1 MKLRIKN
8 TEGKE
13 KRVGSLITT
22 ITLFLIACL
31 ITAISFTF
39 SYTTKV
45 SDGIASLA
53 LIAIIPLLLIYYAA
67 ALATS
72 ISSTF
77 AGISTA
83 TSLNK
88 AYKITGIVFAVLSV
102 ALVGLNIFTAVRVF
116 GLI

>member
-1 MKLRIKN
+1 MKARIRN

-13 KRVGSLITT
+13 KRVGSLIVT

-31 ITAISFTF
+31 ITAVSFTF

-53 LIAIIPLLLIYYAA
+53 LVAIIPLMLIYYAV
-67 ALATS
+67 ALATALACTVS
-72 ISSTF
+72 
-77 AGISTA
+77 GIATA

-88 AYKITGIVFAVLSV
+88 SYRITGIVFTVLGV
-102 ALVGLNIFTAVRVF
+102 VLVGLNIFTAVRTF

>member
-1 MKLRIKN
+1 MRKKIRN

-13 KRVGSLITT
+13 KRVGSLIAT
-22 ITLFLIACL
+22 ITLFLISCL
-31 ITAISFTF
+31 ITAVSFTF

-67 ALATS
+67 ALATALAS
-72 ISSTF
+72 ALS
-77 AGISTA
+77 GIATA

-88 AYKITGIVFAVLSV
+88 AYRITGIVFTVLSIVLV
-102 ALVGLNIFTAVRVF
+102 ALNIFTAVRVF